1 MSRDRKPVRGKP
13 ISPDDLPPDGEA
25 YTVGY
30 GRPPSA
36 HRFKPGESGNP
47 RGRPRRSHSTA
58 AVFEAMFRSTV
69 PMMVDGRRRRLTVRQ
84 AMALRA
90 MKEILTGNP
99 RAIERWLTYAE
110 KVEPRVIETD
120 ALQLDC
126 DSLTEE
132 QLRVLASIRIGK

>member
-1 MSRDRKPVRGKP
+1 MSRDRKPVHGKP
-13 ISPDDLPPDGEA
+13 HPPVITPPDDEP
-25 YTVGY
+25 YKVGY
-30 GRPPSA
+30 GKPPTE
-36 HRFKPGESGNP
+36 HRLKPGQSGNR

-69 PMMVDGRRRRLTVRQ
+69 PMIVDGRRRRFTVRQ

-90 MKEILTGNP
+90 MKDILTGNP
-99 RAIERWLTYAE
+99 RAIERWLAYAE
-110 KVEPRVIETD
+110 KVEPRVIEHD